1 MHSGNAHGGGSG
13 DGSSNGR
20 SRRCIRRPPRTCARA
35 NGDQRGRV
43 HEAVRGTSARSYRR
57 MGSLKRADVHSR
69 RLCTLECCSTSS
81 ACRSASPFAPVH
93 ATPWARRESMIFCV
107 ALAEGGWCTWTLH
120 ASREAGCRA
129 RLRWSARQPGRS
141 ITYQACRYSARTR
154 GPAARVDVCQLET
167 QGDVRRPAA
176 QTIASATSLSAAPER
191 AHGNR
196 LTWSRV
202 LCVSGLL

>member
-1 MHSGNAHGGGSG
+1 MHSGNAHGAGSG
-13 DGSSNGR
+13 DGSSDGR

-129 RLRWSARQPGRS
+129 RLRWSARQPERS

-154 GPAARVDVCQLET
+154 GQPQ
-167 QGDVRRPAA
+167 
-176 QTIASATSLSAAPER
+176 
-191 AHGNR
+191 
-196 LTWSRV
+196 V
-202 LCVSGLL
+202 LMCVSSRPKVTFEDQRRRRLRRQHHLAQRQSARTGLD